1 MTTHTMTTTQ
11 TATVP
16 PSRAPVLQVSGLTK
30 TYGQAELAVTAV
42 GGVDLDVHPGEVVL
56 IMGPSGSG
64 KTTLLLML
72 GAMLRPSAGAIQVGG
87 LDIAGAPER
96 RLPALRAHHFG
107 FVFQDFNL
115 LSALT
120 VAENV
125 ELACNLAGVTG
136 HPAHQRA
143 RALLERVG
151 LGRRLGFRPE
161 QLSGGEMQRVAI
173 ARALANDPPLILA
186 DEPTANLDSAIGRQV
201 ARLLRQLATQDRRA
215 VVIVS
220 HDARL
225 EEIADRVLWLED
237 GAFRERATMAT
248 DPVCG
253 MAVAQHDQ
261 PHLQLDGT
269 VWWFCSV
276 ACREEFGA
284 NPNRFTSQPS
294 LARPVL
300 GDNEPQ
306 RLRHHDPTTGISNER
321 PGADTPTR
329 GTDEKGRA

>member
-1 MTTHTMTTTQ
+1 MTTQ
-11 TATVP
+11 TAPTG
-16 PSRAPVLQVSGLTK
+16 RDPVLHVTGLTK
-30 TYGQAELAVTAV
+30 TFGQGALAVTAV

-72 GAMLRPSAGAIQVGG
+72 GAMLRPTAGAIQVGG
-87 LDIAGAPER
+87 LDLASAPER
-96 RLPALRAHHFG
+96 RLPSLRARRFG

-136 HPAHQRA
+136 RPARQRA

-151 LGRRLGFRPE
+151 LGRQLGFRPE
-161 QLSGGEMQRVAI
+161 QLSGGEKQRVAI
-173 ARALANDPPLILA
+173 ARALANDPPVILA

-201 ARLLRQLATQDRRA
+201 ARLLRQLATEDDRA

-220 HDARL
+220 HDSRL
-225 EEIADRVLWLED
+225 REIADRVLWLED
-237 GAFRERATMAT
+237 GVFRELAAMAA

-253 MAVAQHDQ
+253 MTVAQHDQ
-261 PHLQLDGT
+261 PHLQLDGA
-269 VWWFCSV
+269 VWWFCST
-276 ACREEFGA
+276 ACREEFA
-284 NPNRFTSQPS
+284 ADPDRFTR
-294 LARPVL
+294 RPVSVTL
-300 GDNEPQ
+300 EAAQ
-306 RLRHHDPTTGISNER
+306 
-321 PGADTPTR
+321 AQ
-329 GTDEKGRA
+329 